1 MHVSV
6 VKRVHPIAD
15 THFHLGSWL
24 LNSRKWASQFWW
36 YDAILIKPVK
46 SVDQPWLNP
55 MVWRLNLII
64 FNIKLFYLRWLFH
77 ESGLLSYHIC
87 HILTSTYHITH
98 FHQFD
103 LRWSYDLAYGFPSES
118 SQYPNKKVPRSTC
131 NITIFQILHHFREIF
146 KRFYNFLSRW
156 TQDGCYSIA
165 YQLEV
170 SH

>member
-24 LNSRKWASQFWW
+24 LNSGKWALQFWW

-98 FHQFD
+98 FRQFD
-103 LRWSYDLAYGFPSES
+103 LRWSYDLAYCFPSES
-118 SQYPNKKVPRSTC
+118 SQYPNKKVRYLQHHDFFKFCIISVKFSNDFIICLAGELKMDAIRSLT
-131 NITIFQILHHFREIF
+131 N
-146 KRFYNFLSRW
+146 
-156 TQDGCYSIA
+156 
-165 YQLEV
+165 
-170 SH
+170 